1 MNYLL
6 DYYNEIQKGNIVVG
20 KELFTV
26 IESLIDDM
34 DNPRYI
40 FDENQVT
47 LELSLLKHFV
57 NILKVLLMDNLSY

>member
-26 IESLIDDM
+26 IESLITDM

-40 FDENQVT
+40 FDEKPGNIRI
-47 LELSLLKHFV
+47 ELLKHFV
-57 NILKVLLMDNLSY
+57 NILKVLLMDSPSY